1 MIIIITVHI
10 LKIILETNF
19 PLKIHINFSNNYF
32 FDLIFV
38 LPQIFTNLL
47 INQIKNIIQINIYY
61 LSNNK

>member
-38 LPQIFTNLL
+38 LPQIFT

>member
-10 LKIILETNF
+10 LKIILKTNF

-38 LPQIFTNLL
+38 LPQIFT

>member
-38 LPQIFTNLL
+38 LSQIFT
-47 INQIKNIIQINIYY
+47 INQIINNIIR
-61 LSNNK
+61 NNNYF